1 MEIGISTTVTS
12 IGDSVFSEFM
22 SLEKLT
28 FLNPSCLT
36 SIGANFFF
44 FLKCSYLKQINI
56 PFSVTS
62 KENAFSY
69 CCSLKK
75 LLESLGKKVFYNCS
89 SLEHIEIPPSV
100 KKIAYNAFF
109 KFKSLRQ

>member
-36 SIGANFFF
+36 SIGAKFF

-56 PFSVTS
+56 LFSVTS

-69 CCSLKK
+69 CCSFKK
-75 LLESLGKKVFYNCS
+75 LLESLGKK
-89 SLEHIEIPPSV
+89 
-100 KKIAYNAFF
+100 FF
-109 KFKSLRQ
+109 ITSHH